1 MNSLFFDFISP
12 DITLFYNGKDKH
24 SSFFSKILSLLIL
37 LLILYLIIYLSLDY
51 ILKRNPTSF
60 TYNTYDDN
68 IGMISFNSSGIFH
81 YLYIYNLDLYF
92 QKLDKKAFQIIGIQ
106 VNDENFARKNYSLI
120 EFEHWIYSDCDE
132 NEKNELN
139 SEDDIDDYLNY
150 ALCINEMYD
159 YNLKKVFKKNEIGF
173 IYPYLS
179 NGTSKKDNNK
189 YGIYI
194 MKCQNYSYNN
204 NSCYSDEEINQQFN
218 DLASY
223 KIIFKDNLVKITD
236 YKKPFLSFMHEI
248 SNAFSK
254 NDLTYNHL
262 NFHLL
267 QIKTHEG
274 NIFDTETN
282 INSFIFDLN
291 EKLTSSKVDNI
302 YGIFYFWIQ
311 NKKDIY
317 DRTYKKIPDISGNIN
332 GIIELILLIAKFVNS
347 FLFHEFR
354 TLKDFN
360 IELEK
365 NLNIK
370 KSKSIKSFNQNLIS
384 NSNNNYKGCNTK
396 NSFILNINN
405 AKKISKVSNLIGN
418 NNNLI
423 DSSNFY
429 INLYESQFTQKMSM
443 KFKQLSRYKYYLA
456 FFHLKQNKY
465 VNFLIKEREKI
476 ISEENIIKTYFT
488 LKNLRKNVGIKNS
501 IPHSFTNFNYNLKKI
516 LNDF

>member
-1 MNSLFFDFISP
+1 MIIKNPLH
-12 DITLFYNGKDKH
+12 L
-24 SSFFSKILSLLIL
+24 LS
-37 LLILYLIIYLSLDY
+37 
-51 ILKRNPTSF
+51 
-60 TYNTYDDN
+60 
-68 IGMISFNSSGIFH
+68 ME
-81 YLYIYNLDLYF
+81 F
-92 QKLDKKAFQIIGIQ
+92 QML
-106 VNDENFARKNYSLI
+106 
-120 EFEHWIYSDCDE
+120 
-132 NEKNELN
+132 
-139 SEDDIDDYLNY
+139 
-150 ALCINEMYD
+150 
-159 YNLKKVFKKNEIGF
+159 
-173 IYPYLS
+173 
-179 NGTSKKDNNK
+179 
-189 YGIYI
+189 
-194 MKCQNYSYNN
+194 
-204 NSCYSDEEINQQFN
+204 
-218 DLASY
+218 
-223 KIIFKDNLVKITD
+223 
-236 YKKPFLSFMHEI
+236 
-248 SNAFSK
+248 FSK
-254 NDLTYNHL
+254 NDFTFNHL

-282 INSFIFDLN
+282 IDSFIFDFN
-291 EKLTSSKVDNI
+291 EKLTNSKEDNI
-302 YGIFYFWIQ
+302 YGVVYFWIQ
-311 NKKDIY
+311 NQIDIF
-317 DRTYKKIPDISGNIN
+317 DRSYKKIPDISGSIN

-396 NSFILNINN
+396 NSFIININN

-465 VNFLIKEREKI
+465 VNFLTGEREKI
-476 ISEENIIKTYFT
+476 LSEENIIRNYFT
-488 LKNLRKNVGIKNS
+488 LKNLKQNVGGKNVDLNE
-501 IPHSFTNFNYNLKKI
+501 FNLKGNIPDK
-516 LNDF
+516 

>member
-1 MNSLFFDFISP
+1 M
-12 DITLFYNGKDKH
+12 
-24 SSFFSKILSLLIL
+24 
-37 LLILYLIIYLSLDY
+37 
-51 ILKRNPTSF
+51 
-60 TYNTYDDN
+60 
-68 IGMISFNSSGIFH
+68 
-81 YLYIYNLDLYF
+81 
-92 QKLDKKAFQIIGIQ
+92 
-106 VNDENFARKNYSLI
+106 
-120 EFEHWIYSDCDE
+120 
-132 NEKNELN
+132 
-139 SEDDIDDYLNY
+139 
-150 ALCINEMYD
+150 
-159 YNLKKVFKKNEIGF
+159 
-173 IYPYLS
+173 
-179 NGTSKKDNNK
+179 
-189 YGIYI
+189 
-194 MKCQNYSYNN
+194 
-204 NSCYSDEEINQQFN
+204 
-218 DLASY
+218 
-223 KIIFKDNLVKITD
+223 
-236 YKKPFLSFMHEI
+236 
-248 SNAFSK
+248 
-254 NDLTYNHL
+254 
-262 NFHLL
+262 
-267 QIKTHEG
+267 
-274 NIFDTETN
+274 
-282 INSFIFDLN
+282 N

-332 GIIELILLIAKFVNS
+332 GIIELILLITKFVNS

-365 NLNIK
+365 NLNLK
-370 KSKSIKSFNQNLIS
+370 KSKLIKSFNKNVIS
-384 NSNNNYKGCNTK
+384 NSNNNYKGCNSK
-396 NSFILNINN
+396 NSFIISINN

-429 INLYESQFTQKMSM
+429 INLYESQFTEKMSM

-465 VNFLIKEREKI
+465 VNFLTKEREKI